1 MTKNPETKTEVLT
14 PATLQTPAPGEVI
27 KLGFDTQQGFEAI
40 QRAAKMFSASSL
52 VPKEYQG
59 PNGIASCAI
68 ALDLAAR
75 IGASP
80 LMVMQNLYIVHGRPG
95 WGGKFLISTFNQCG
109 RFSPIRYE
117 FSGKENADDWGCRAW
132 AIEKATGEKLVGPLV
147 TIKLAKAE
155 GWFSKDGS
163 KWKTMPEQMLRYRS
177 AAWFV
182 NTVAP
187 EVSMG
192 LPTDDEVQDFTE
204 AEVITGSP
212 DRPLAVSFESSW
224 EIADLEA
231 YDTFLDRAYAAF
243 KAAGYAQ
250 EFEAWAPAWRARRAK
265 GDAKGTLR
273 DLEQEVLNYEAAVPA
288 AAGAASDEPLPGLQ
302 AHDA

>member
-1 MTKNPETKTEVLT
+1 MSNPTAEPTHL
-14 PATLQTPAPGEVI
+14 PATRPAATGDVI
-27 KLGFDTQQGFEAI
+27 RLGFDTQQGFEAI

-59 PNGIASCAI
+59 PTGISSCAI

-95 WGGKFLISTFNQCG
+95 WGAKFMISTFNQCG

-117 FSGKENADDWGCRAW
+117 FEGTKDADDWGCRAW
-132 AIEKATGEKLVGPLV
+132 AIEKATGEKLVGPLI
-147 TIKLAKAE
+147 TIKMAKAE
-155 GWFSKDGS
+155 GWYSRDGS

-192 LPTDDEVQDFTE
+192 LPTEDEVGDFE
-204 AEVITGSP
+204 DAEVIETKATPINGKKDTAAS
-212 DRPLAVSFESSW
+212 LETTW
-224 EIADLEA
+224 EVADLEA
-231 YDTFLDRAYAAF
+231 YDDLLERAYVAF
-243 KAAGYAQ
+243 KAAGYDQ
-250 EFEAWAPAWRARRAK
+250 EYTNWAPAWRTKRGK
-265 GDAKGTLR
+265 GDPKGSIR
-273 DLEQEVLNYEAAVPA
+273 DLEQEVHGYEDAAKA
-288 AAGAASDEPLPGLQ
+288 AAEIAAGTQ
-302 AHDA
+302 A